1 MILGHE
7 IKCVAILP
15 KLASGP
21 AWPRRDSGTILYS
34 ISCCL
39 WRSMKRKLLV
49 AIPLLILVV
58 IAAWIVR
65 PKHEYIGEA
74 YVSTKSTAILSS
86 VAQVRQE
93 VGELHY
99 GEHVEMLAKRN
110 EFVKVKTG
118 TGQIGWVDAHQLMDP
133 QLWQR
138 SIALLKNAEVLPV
151 QARGR
156 TKVATN
162 LRVEPGRTEARL
174 YQFGRGI
181 PVEIVGR
188 ATADWVQV
196 SDEKENSNPEDTK
209 KEDWFLVRGVA
220 TRPPGETTA
229 KTGAA
234 IPSATTA
241 PGDGSAP
248 IAGWVVARFV
258 EFDEPDAVREG
269 AESANVR
276 PVAWFEL
283 NRVPDDSG
291 EKSQYLL
298 AATRGPEGQACDFT
312 NLRVYTWN
320 KKKTRYETAFIQN
333 DLCGAMPIRI
343 VAGPKGEPE
352 FQFKVM
358 DGARDLKYRLIQTVV
373 RRARETE
380 TGTKLTAPGKKAK

>member
-1 MILGHE
+1 
-7 IKCVAILP
+7 
-15 KLASGP
+15 
-21 AWPRRDSGTILYS
+21 
-34 ISCCL
+34 
-39 WRSMKRKLLV
+39 MKRKLLV
-49 AIPLLILVV
+49 AIPLLVIVV

-74 YVSTKSTAILSS
+74 YVSTKSTALLSS

-93 VGELHY
+93 IGELHY
-99 GEHVEMLAKRN
+99 GEHVEMMAKRN
-110 EFVKVKTG
+110 EFVKVKTSG
-118 TGQIGWVDAHQLMDP
+118 GLVGWVDAHQLMDP

-138 SIALLKNAEVLPV
+138 SIVLLKRAQDLPV

-181 PVEIVGR
+181 PVEVVGR

-196 SDEKENSNPEDTK
+196 SDEKEASTPEDTK

-220 TRPPGETTA
+220 TRPPGETTT
-229 KTGAA
+229 KSGAS
-234 IPSATTA
+234 IPSTTTG

-248 IAGWVVARFV
+248 IAGWVVARF
-258 EFDEPDAVREG
+258 EEMDEPDPVREG
-269 AESANVR
+269 AGSANVR

-283 NRVPDDSG
+283 NRVVDDSG

-320 KKKTRYETAFIQN
+320 RKKTRYETAFIEN
-333 DLCGAMPIRI
+333 DLCGALPIR
-343 VAGPKGEPE
+343 VEKNAKGDPE
-352 FQFKVM
+352 FHFKLV
-358 DGARDLKYRLIQTVV
+358 GGQKEERRYRLIQTVV
-373 RRARETE
+373 RRVRDTE
-380 TGTKLTAPGKKAK
+380 GGPKVTAAAKKSQ

>member
-1 MILGHE
+1 
-7 IKCVAILP
+7 
-15 KLASGP
+15 
-21 AWPRRDSGTILYS
+21 
-34 ISCCL
+34 
-39 WRSMKRKLLV
+39 MKRKLLV
-49 AIPLLILVV
+49 AIPLLLLVV

-99 GEHVEMLAKRN
+99 GEHVVMLAKRN
-110 EFVKVKTG
+110 EFVKVRTG
-118 TGQIGWVDAHQLMDP
+118 AGIVGWVDAHQLMDP

-138 SIALLKNAEVLPV
+138 SVMLLKSVQDQPV

-162 LRVEPGRTEARL
+162 LHVEPGRTSARL
-174 YQFGRGI
+174 YQFGRGV

-196 SDEKENSNPEDTK
+196 SDEKEGSNPEGTK

-220 TRPPGETTA
+220 MRPPGETTA
-229 KTGAA
+229 RTGTA
-234 IPSATTA
+234 IPSTTTN

-258 EFDEPDAVREG
+258 ELDVPDAVREG
-269 AESANVR
+269 ANSANIR
-276 PVAWFEL
+276 PVGWFEL
-283 NRVPDDSG
+283 NRVQDDSG
-291 EKSQYLL
+291 EKPQYLL

-312 NLRVYTWN
+312 NLRVFTWN
-320 KKKTRYETAFIQN
+320 KRKTRYETAFIEN
-333 DLCGAMPIRI
+333 DLCGAMPIR
-343 VAGPKGEPE
+343 VGKDAKGNPE
-352 FQFKVM
+352 FKFKVT
-358 DGARDLKYRLIQTVV
+358 DGEKDERTYRLLQTVV
-373 RRARETE
+373 RRVRETE
-380 TGTKLTAPGKKAK
+380 AGTKLTAAGRKSK

>member
-1 MILGHE
+1 
-7 IKCVAILP
+7 
-15 KLASGP
+15 
-21 AWPRRDSGTILYS
+21 
-34 ISCCL
+34 
-39 WRSMKRKLLV
+39 MKRKLLV

-74 YVSTKSTAILSS
+74 YVSTRSTALLSS

-138 SIALLKNAEVLPV
+138 SIALLKSAEALPV

-188 ATADWVQV
+188 GTADWVQV

-234 IPSATTA
+234 IPSTATA

-248 IAGWVVARFV
+248 IAGWVVARFL
-258 EFDEPDAVREG
+258 ELDEPDPVREG
-269 AESANVR
+269 AGSANVR

-283 NRVPDDSG
+283 NRVADENG

-298 AATRGPEGQACDFT
+298 AATRGPEGQVCDFS
-312 NLRVYTWN
+312 NLRVFTWN

-333 DLCGAMPIRI
+333 DLCGALPIR
-343 VAGPKGEPE
+343 VGVGPKGEPE
-352 FQFKVM
+352 FRIRVM
-358 DGARDLKYRLIQTVV
+358 DGAKEEQTYRLIQTVV
-373 RRARETE
+373 RRVRETGS
-380 TGTKLTAPGKKAK
+380 GTKLTASGKKAK